1 MKIVFFGDS
10 ITDMYH
16 HKDAEGMPWS
26 YGFGFLFFVAGKLQ
40 FEDYEKYQIV
50 NRGIAG
56 NQLADLYARVKSD
69 VWNEQPDVVN
79 ILIGV
84 NDVVHEITQNN
95 GIDCER
101 WERLYRLLIEDT
113 KAHLPNAKIVLCAP
127 FVLHGYGVD
136 EHFEKYDKVYR
147 FAKIVERL
155 AKEYQLYFLSF
166 QKVLDDM
173 LREKKAEYLLYD
185 GIHPTVVGAKVL
197 ADTWVEYF
205 KNAVEKDGVRGVE

>member
-26 YGFGFLFFVAGKLQ
+26 YGFGFLFFVAGELQ

-113 KAHLPNAKIVLCAP
+113 KTHLPNAKIVLCAP
-127 FVLHGYGVD
+127 FILHGYGVD
-136 EHFEKYDKVYR
+136 EHFGKYDKVYR
-147 FAKIVERL
+147 FAEIVERL

-197 ADTWVEYF
+197 ADAWVKYF
-205 KNAVEKDGVRGVE
+205 KNAVEKDGVEV

>member
-16 HKDAEGMPWS
+16 HKESDGMPWN
-26 YGFGFLFFVAGKLQ
+26 YGFGFIFFVAGALQ
-40 FEDYEKYQIV
+40 ALDFEKYQIV
-50 NRGIAG
+50 NRGIGG

-69 VWNEQPDVVN
+69 VWNEKPDVVN

-95 GIDCER
+95 GVSCER
-101 WERLYRLLIEDT
+101 WEKMYRMLIEDT
-113 KAHLPNAKIVLCAP
+113 RSHLPNAKIVLCAP

-136 EHFEKYDKVYR
+136 EHFEKYAKVGEY
-147 FAKIVERL
+147 AKIVEKL
-155 AKEYQLYFLSF
+155 AMEYGTYFISF
-166 QKVLDDM
+166 QRLLDG
-173 LREKKAEYLLYD
+173 LTKSKKESHLLYD

-197 ADTWVEYF
+197 AETWVDYF
-205 KNAVEKDGVRGVE
+205 QKNIEKDLF

>member
-1 MKIVFFGDS
+1 MKILFFGDS

-16 HKDAEGMPWS
+16 HKDSDGMPWN
-26 YGFGFLFFVAGKLQ
+26 YGFGFTFFVAGALQ
-40 FEDYEKYQIV
+40 SVDFEKYQIV

-95 GIDCER
+95 GVSCER
-101 WERLYRLLIEDT
+101 WERLYRMLIEDT
-113 KAHLPNAKIVLCAP
+113 QAHLPNAKIILCAP

-136 EHFEKYDKVYR
+136 EHFEKYTEVAEY
-147 FAKIVERL
+147 AKIVERL
-155 AKEYQLYFLSF
+155 SKEYGTHFISF
-166 QKVLDDM
+166 QQTLDE
-173 LREKKAEYLLYD
+173 LTKIKKESHLLYD

-197 ADTWVEYF
+197 ADTWVDYF
-205 KNAVEKDGVRGVE
+205 QKNIEKRPF